1 MRNTER
7 RGASISPQTLIQ
19 GRQVGVLAALLILDS
34 THFVFARLLLPN
46 FPPAL
51 SVTYVLTVSTVEVGV
66 LALIQGKLKWMVLRD
81 HLGLFA
87 SIGLL
92 IGLSTRINYEVV
104 ALIDPGTASLLS
116 KTSILFSLIFG
127 VAWLGDRWS
136 TQQLLGS
143 ALSLIG
149 VFVISFQPGDY
160 LRLGSLLVVGS
171 SLMYA
176 LHAAIAKRY
185 GGDIDLMG
193 FFFFRLLATSAV
205 LITLTLA
212 TREWAWPGGRAW
224 LLIILTATFDVV
236 ISRLLYYRALRM
248 LTMSYHTIVLTL
260 SPIAT
265 SIWAWILF
273 ASHPSL
279 QEAIGGAAVI
289 AGVTIVSLARRRT
302 EKVET
307 EAAQTV

>member
-1 MRNTER
+1 M
-7 RGASISPQTLIQ
+7 
-19 GRQVGVLAALLILDS
+19 
-34 THFVFARLLLPN
+34 
-46 FPPAL
+46 
-51 SVTYVLTVSTVEVGV
+51 
-66 LALIQGKLKWMVLRD
+66 LRT
-81 HLGLFA
+81 HLGLFV

-127 VAWLGDRWS
+127 VVWLGDRWS
-136 TQQLLGS
+136 PQQLVGS

-176 LHAAIAKRY
+176 SHAAIAKRY
-185 GGDIDLMG
+185 GDDIDLMS
-193 FFFFRLLATSAV
+193 FFFFRLLATSTV
-205 LITLTLA
+205 LLGLA
-212 TREWAWPGGRAW
+212 LVTREWAWPSGRAW

-248 LTMSYHTIVLTL
+248 LTMSYHTVVLTL

-265 SIWAWILF
+265 ALWAWLLF
-273 ASHPSL
+273 GTHPGV
-279 QEAIGGAAVI
+279 QEAIGGTAVI
-289 AGVTIVSLARRRT
+289 VGVIVVSISRQRPQ
-302 EKVET
+302 KVEV

>member
-1 MRNTER
+1 MRNRDTQS
-7 RGASISPQTLIQ
+7 APQSQ
-19 GRQVGVLAALLILDS
+19 GRQIGVLAALLLLDS
-34 THFVFARLLLPN
+34 MHFVFARLLLPE

-51 SVTYVLTVSTVEVGV
+51 SVTYVLTVSTVEVGILSLLRGELDWRV
-66 LALIQGKLKWMVLRD
+66 LKT
-81 HLGLFA
+81 HLGLFV

-92 IGLSTRINYEVV
+92 IGISTRINYEVV

-116 KTSILFSLIFG
+116 KTSILFGLVFG
-127 VAWLGDRWS
+127 VVWLGDEWS
-136 TQQLLGS
+136 TQQVIGS

-185 GGDIDLMG
+185 GDDIDLMS
-193 FFFFRLLATSAV
+193 FFFFRLLATSTV
-205 LITLTLA
+205 LLA
-212 TREWAWPGGRAW
+212 LASVNLEWAWPSGRAW

-236 ISRLLYYRALRM
+236 VSRLLYYRALRM

-260 SPIAT
+260 SPIAA
-265 SIWAWILF
+265 SLWAWILF
-273 ASHPSL
+273 GTHPSV

-289 AGVTIVSLARRRT
+289 AGVAIVSLTRRRA
-302 EKVET
+302 EEVKT

>member
-1 MRNTER
+1 MSFSDKER
-7 RGASISPQTLIQ
+7 Q
-19 GRQVGVLAALLILDS
+19 GRRLGVLAALLILDS
-34 THFVFARLLLPN
+34 MHFVFARLLLPH

-66 LALIQGKLKWMVLRD
+66 LALIQGKLKWRILKD
-81 HLGLFA
+81 HLGLFL

-127 VAWLGDRWS
+127 VVWLGDRWS
-136 TQQLLGS
+136 TRQIIGS

-185 GGDIDLMG
+185 GDDLDLMG
-193 FFFFRLLATSAV
+193 FFFFRLLATSGVLLALAV
-205 LITLTLA
+205 ITET
-212 TREWAWPGGRAW
+212 WAWPGGRAW

-236 ISRLLYYRALRM
+236 ISRLLYYQALRM

-265 SIWAWILF
+265 ALWAWLLF
-273 ASHPSL
+273 GSHPSL

-289 AGVTIVSLARRRT
+289 AGVTIVSLSRRRT

-307 EAAQTV
+307 EAAQTI